1 MSNMVEAA
9 RFEAAGDLR
18 VMSVGGEAA
27 GEDACALVLQ
37 EDISG
42 PSVLVGHGAEAA
54 RLKISVA
61 PSGRVKLIRAVAE
74 LFGAQSL
81 MELAARE
88 EIDILDVM
96 DLCNRERIPYEF
108 SCVDSN
114 EDAALRPVR

>member
-1 MSNMVEAA
+1 MSNLVEAA

-27 GEDACALVLQ
+27 GEQAHALVLQ

-96 DLCNRERIPYEF
+96 DLCDREQIPYEF
-108 SCVDSN
+108 LCVDSN
-114 EDAALRPVR
+114 EDAALRPVQ

>member
-27 GEDACALVLQ
+27 GEQDHALVLQ

-96 DLCNRERIPYEF
+96 DLCDREQIPYEF

-114 EDAALRPVR
+114 ENAALRPVR

>member
-1 MSNMVEAA
+1 MSNLVEAA

-27 GEDACALVLQ
+27 GEQVCALVLQ

-54 RLKISVA
+54 RLKMSVA

-74 LFGAQSL
+74 LFGARSL
-81 MELAARE
+81 TELAARE
-88 EIDILDVM
+88 DIDILDVM
-96 DLCNRERIPYEF
+96 DLCDREQIPYEF
-108 SCVDSN
+108 SCIDSN
-114 EDAALRPVR
+114 EDAALRPAR

>member
-1 MSNMVEAA
+1 
-9 RFEAAGDLR
+9 
-18 VMSVGGEAA
+18 
-27 GEDACALVLQ
+27 VLQ

-96 DLCNRERIPYEF
+96 DLCDREQIPYEF

-114 EDAALRPVR
+114 ENAALRPVR

>member
-27 GEDACALVLQ
+27 GEQAHALVLQ

-42 PSVLVGHGAEAA
+42 PSVLVGHSAEAA

-74 LFGAQSL
+74 LFGARSL
-81 MELAARE
+81 MELAGRE

-96 DLCNRERIPYEF
+96 DLCDREQIPYEF

-114 EDAALRPVR
+114 EDAALRPVQ

>member
-27 GEDACALVLQ
+27 GEQAHALVLQ

-96 DLCNRERIPYEF
+96 DLCDREQIPYEF